1 MTDEQAILRCQ
12 DGEREAFRHLVE
24 QYKDVLYGTA
34 LLMMR
39 NPALAEEQV
48 QEAFLAAWRGIKGF
62 RSGRP
67 FKPWLVRI
75 LVNRIVSLRRTRA
88 LPTVPLDYHDRPDE
102 APHPAEAV
110 QAQLDRQAIRQALA
124 GLTPDHREVIVLRYF
139 ADLTVPELAETIGV
153 PLGTVKSRL
162 HRALAQLRDQLTT
175 EDDREDDDDG

>member
-1 MTDEQAILRCQ
+1 MNKRFCAARTAS
-12 DGEREAFRHLVE
+12 AKHFRHLVD

-62 RSGRP
+62 RPGRP
-67 FKPWLVRI
+67 FKPWVVRI
-75 LVNRIVSLRRTRA
+75 LVNKIVSLRRTRA
-88 LPTVPLDYHDRPDE
+88 LPTVPLENQDRPDDL
-102 APHPAEAV
+102 PQPAEAV
-110 QAQLDRQAIRQALA
+110 EAQLDRQAIRQALA

-162 HRALAQLRDQLTT
+162 HRALGQLRDQLTT
-175 EDDREDDDDG
+175 DADGEDNGDG